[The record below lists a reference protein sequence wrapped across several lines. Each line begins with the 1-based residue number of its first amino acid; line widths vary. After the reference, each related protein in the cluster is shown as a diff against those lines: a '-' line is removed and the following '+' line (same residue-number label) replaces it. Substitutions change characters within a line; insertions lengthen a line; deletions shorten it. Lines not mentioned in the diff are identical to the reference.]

1 MIESRHAARASRR
14 GRDRSSA
21 ASRMRAR
28 VAHGAGD
35 PFVDDEQRAMG
46 GVGGGTVI
54 HARGLS
60 RGYSP
65 LVLGPPFL
73 LDNGAMRERESRLA
87 YEQRFSAR
95 QRIRPCDLISVA
107 RL

>member
-1 MIESRHAARASRR
+1 MLRAHRAAAATDHLRPVGCERASHTERVIR
-14 GRDRSSA
+14 LSMMSSA
-21 ASRMRAR
+21 QW
-28 VAHGAGD
+28 G
-35 PFVDDEQRAMG
+35 EW
-46 GVGGGTVI
+46 GGGTVI